1 MQRLSRTQI
10 TEIAV
15 AATLVVLSHPA
26 LDHDEVGVFVSR
38 AFDRLHQA
46 ADLVPARDIAD
57 ETNRML
63 AKTFASHPEAGAPT
77 KMQRLLT
84 MLTACGNLAAEIEH
98 EEGRP
103 VSVLLLTDDRNNTIR
118 GVLAPT
124 VTAYQRP

>member
-26 LDHDEVGVFVSR
+26 LDHDEVGIFVSR
-38 AFDRLHQA
+38 AFDRLHA
-46 ADLVPARDIAD
+46 GADLVPARDIAD
-57 ETNRML
+57 ETSRIL
-63 AKTFASHPEAGAPT
+63 AKSFASHPEAGAPT

-84 MLTACGNLAAEIEH
+84 MLTACGELAAEIEH
-98 EEGRP
+98 EDRRP
-103 VSVLLLTDDRNNTIR
+103 VQVLLLTDDRSNTVR